1 MEMFRQ
7 HLVLDRIIT
16 CSSTL
21 SDFDDA
27 VEDSLDQS

>member
-1 MEMFRQ
+1 MEMFQQ
-7 HLVLDRIIT
+7 HLVLGRVIA

-27 VEDSLDQS
+27 VEESLDQS